1 MIPCVIPHLKNTL
14 KLLGIDANE
23 AKEELLDTIK
33 VPLKLDMLHQKLP
46 KPQY

>member
-14 KLLGIDANE
+14 RLLGIEGTD

-33 VPLKLDMLHQKLP
+33 VPLKLDMLH
-46 KPQY
+46 